1 MSVQSASWYLAY
13 RMHLSIFLPLY
24 CATLLFKVA
33 MLECGL
39 SEREDLLRDGLAVMQ
54 SEAISLSRRSADVIL
69 LLIFTLFF
77 SHHQILSFH
86 QSVSQ
91 SVSEP
96 AQ

>member
-1 MSVQSASWYLAY
+1 
-13 RMHLSIFLPLY
+13 MHLSTFLPLY

-54 SEAISLSRRSADVIL
+54 SEAMSLSRRSADVIL
-69 LLIFTLFF
+69 LLDYPPSLLQST
-77 SHHQILSFH
+77 SHHILSFF
-86 QSVSQ
+86 Q